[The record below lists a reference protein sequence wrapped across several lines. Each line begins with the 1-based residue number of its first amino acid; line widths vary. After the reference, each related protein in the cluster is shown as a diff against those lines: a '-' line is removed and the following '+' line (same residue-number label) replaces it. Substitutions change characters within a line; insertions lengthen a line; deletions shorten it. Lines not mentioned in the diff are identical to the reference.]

1 MLILLFIVSIVLL
14 ILGVTLVYKANYASG
29 IEYGLGWAFGVI
41 GGILSVAS
49 FIALIVCGTIL
60 SSYSVV
66 DEKIALYTEEN
77 ELIYN
82 DVKLTV
88 GEYMEWETDTYE
100 KFAQTDITFVVNM
113 YPELKSNEL
122 VMKQIDIYLANK
134 NEIKML
140 KSQLIDR
147 EIFAFWVYFG

>member
-1 MLILLFIVSIVLL
+1 MTLKKKVTMKDNLIKF
-14 ILGVTLVYKANYASG
+14 G
-29 IEYGLGWAFGVI
+29 II
-41 GGILSVAS
+41 GGILSVVS
-49 FIALIVCGTIL
+49 FIALVVCGITL

-100 KFAQTDITFVVNM
+100 KFALTDITFVVNM